1 MHDAIN
7 AFRRNWYRGSEIMPR
22 LNWIL
27 FPQEQ
32 PRFAVGERKSPSI
45 TSALHLP
52 AEISNLAVRDK
63 EGTIFRADLALNREL
78 KERLVSC
85 FWTKRG
91 NIDFRFGKDYAVIA
105 G

>member
-1 MHDAIN
+1 
-7 AFRRNWYRGSEIMPR
+7 MPR

-52 AEISNLAVRDK
+52 AGISNLALRDK
-63 EGTIFRADLALNREL
+63 EGTIFREDLTLNREL
-78 KERLVSC
+78 RKRLVPC

-91 NIDFRFGKDYAVIA
+91 GIDFRIGKHYAVAAVIA
-105 G
+105 LNFYENFYEKINI